1 MLIVKIEGKETIERA
16 VKKLK
21 RKFDN
26 AKIGKFLRERKEF
39 KKKSVKRRDQIKKA
53 KYIQKLKDAEKNN
66 G

>member
-26 AKIGKFLRERKEF
+26 AKIGKILRERKEF
-39 KKKSVKRRDQIKKA
+39 TKKSVKRR
-53 KYIQKLKDAEKNN
+53 AEKTKAAYKQKIKDSERD
-66 G
+66 